1 MARYIDA
8 ERLIQG
14 LRDAVERNKLNEI
27 AKDLVNDVINL
38 LQREPTADVVEVVRC
53 KDCKH
58 SINID
63 KNCVLN
69 RNVYKHCQLWR
80 GEELTNIWHRYKKYY
95 KDYSIVEL
103 DGFCD
108 SGERKSVTDTN
119 VGSK

>member
-1 MARYIDA
+1 MTCKDCIHQTFCGTFTRPMMPDIVNAS
-8 ERLIQG
+8 ERLCV
-14 LRDAVERNKLNEI
+14 DFKNK
-27 AKDLVNDVINL
+27 ADL
-38 LQREPTADVVEVVRC
+38 VEVVRC

-58 SINID
+58 SINLD

-108 SGERKSVTDTN
+108 SGERRDT
-119 VGSK
+119 